1 MPVIT
6 LPDGSEKHFEQAPT
20 VMQVAESIGPGLA
33 KATLAGSI
41 EGQLVDASY
50 VIENDSTLHLITS
63 KSPEGVEIIRHST
76 AHLLA
81 QAVKQLYPT
90 GQVTI
95 GPVIEDGFYYDFD
108 LPVTLTEE
116 DLAAIEKKMQELANQ
131 AQLVTRS
138 TMVRD
143 EAIAYFK
150 GIGEFYKAEI
160 IADIPAG
167 ETLSLYTQGDFTDLC
182 RGPHVPNTAQ
192 LKVFKLLRVSGAY
205 WRGDAKN
212 KMLQRIYGTAWT
224 DKKDLKAYLY
234 RLEEAEKRDHRKI
247 GKQLDLYHF
256 QEDSPGIPFWHP
268 KGTAIWRVV
277 EDYMRDSN
285 RRYGCTEIRT
295 PLIADSD
302 LWERSGH
309 KAKYSDNMFLTASES
324 REYAIRPMNCPTC
337 VQVYNANLHS
347 YRDLPVRMAEFGI
360 VHRNEPSG
368 SLHGLLRVRSFTQD
382 DGHVF
387 CTEDQIDQE
396 VSLMIDQSFEVY
408 RDFGFTQFSVKLAL
422 RPEQRIGSDA
432 IWDKAEA
439 ALAETLRSKGIAFDE
454 LPGEGAFYGPKIE
467 FHLKDAIGRSWQC
480 GTIQVDFS
488 MPERLGAVY
497 VDENSEKQTPV
508 MLHRAIVGSLERF
521 IGMLVEQ
528 YAGKLPTWLS
538 PVQVVAMGI
547 TDRHDDYIK
556 SVVRSLQGAN
566 IRAQY
571 DLRNEKIGFKIR
583 HHTLE
588 RVPYQLVIGDK
599 EAQSNQVAVRTR
611 EGKDLGAMS
620 LQDFLSLFEK
630 DVAQLG
636 RNAVEGTD
644 H

>member
-1 MPVIT
+1 M
-6 LPDGSEKHFEQAPT
+6 
-20 VMQVAESIGPGLA
+20 
-33 KATLAGSI
+33 
-41 EGQLVDASY
+41 
-50 VIENDSTLHLITS
+50 
-63 KSPEGVEIIRHST
+63 
-76 AHLLA
+76 
-81 QAVKQLYPT
+81 
-90 GQVTI
+90 
-95 GPVIEDGFYYDFD
+95 
-108 LPVTLTEE
+108 
-116 DLAAIEKKMQELANQ
+116 
-131 AQLVTRS
+131 
-138 TMVRD
+138 
-143 EAIAYFK
+143 
-150 GIGEFYKAEI
+150 
-160 IADIPAG
+160 
-167 ETLSLYTQGDFTDLC
+167 
-182 RGPHVPNTAQ
+182 
-192 LKVFKLLRVSGAY
+192 
-205 WRGDAKN
+205 
-212 KMLQRIYGTAWT
+212 
-224 DKKDLKAYLY
+224 
-234 RLEEAEKRDHRKI
+234 
-247 GKQLDLYHF
+247 
-256 QEDSPGIPFWHP
+256 
-268 KGTAIWRVV
+268 
-277 EDYMRDSN
+277 
-285 RRYGCTEIRT
+285 
-295 PLIADSD
+295 
-302 LWERSGH
+302 
-309 KAKYSDNMFLTASES
+309 
-324 REYAIRPMNCPTC
+324 
-337 VQVYNANLHS
+337 
-347 YRDLPVRMAEFGI
+347 
-360 VHRNEPSG
+360 
-368 SLHGLLRVRSFTQD
+368 
-382 DGHVF
+382 
-387 CTEDQIDQE
+387 
-396 VSLMIDQSFEVY
+396 
-408 RDFGFTQFSVKLAL
+408 KLAL